1 MVYICLKI
9 VSLLSLNARF
19 PYSGTNYV
27 VCPCG
32 SGCVLF
38 VKVYHSTW
46 AMRFQKTSARQVF
59 VSACFSVY
67 QDIIFSH
74 IHAYLDVIHDDNG
87 LIFCVIK
94 PQFKNMAI

>member
-1 MVYICLKI
+1 
-9 VSLLSLNARF
+9 
-19 PYSGTNYV
+19 
-27 VCPCG
+27 
-32 SGCVLF
+32 
-38 VKVYHSTW
+38 
-46 AMRFQKTSARQVF
+46 MRFQKTSARQVF

-94 PQFKNMAI
+94 PQFKNLAI